1 MRIEYV
7 KVGGDVRLWQEYAT
21 DVLGAKCR
29 KSGDELDI
37 VIDEYSNIRIDP
49 SSDEDLAAIGW
60 RVESA
65 DELFQIEKSLK
76 ALNLEFMATN
86 SKANSEI
93 VEISIQ
99 GPDSI
104 RHEIKVES
112 SSFVG
117 GSEKFLN
124 EHDSK
129 FVAGKLGVGHMAVA
143 SGNSRDVLNFYEEV
157 LCLKVSDYIDFDFG
171 GDIVRVVF
179 MRCNS
184 RHHSIALI
192 PMDMDKKLNHLMLEY
207 RSIDELG
214 RRYDS
219 AKKSNYKIVTGL
231 GRHTNDKMISFYQ
244 QSPSGFDI
252 ECGYG
257 GLLVGDDAWDIQVYD
272 KAAIWGH
279 ENFRN

>member
-7 KVGGDVRLWQEYAT
+7 KVGGDVGLWQEYAT
-21 DVLGAKCR
+21 EVLGAKCK
-29 KSGDELDI
+29 KSGEELDI
-37 VIDEYSNIRIDP
+37 VIDEYSAIRIDP
-49 SSDEDLAAIGW
+49 SSDEDLVAIGW

-65 DELFQIEKSLK
+65 DELLQIEDSLK
-76 ALNLEFMATN
+76 AQNLEFVAVH
-86 SKANSEI
+86 SKANE
-93 VEISIQ
+93 ETAGFSIQ

-112 SSFVG
+112 SSFVD
-117 GSEKFLN
+117 SSAEISHEN
-124 EHDSK
+124 DSK
-129 FVAGKLGVGHMAVA
+129 FVAGKLGVGHMAIA
-143 SGNSRDVLNFYEEV
+143 SGNSQDVLNFYEEV
-157 LCLKVSDYIDFDFG
+157 LRLKVSDYIDFDFAG
-171 GDIVRVVF
+171 NIVRVVF

-214 RRYDS
+214 QRYDR
-219 AKKSNYKIVTGL
+219 AKKSDYKIVTGL

-257 GLLVGDDAWDIQVYD
+257 GLLVGDDSWDVQVYD